1 MQVEVHGKHGSC
13 PKESD
18 VIRAGIVGA
27 SGYSGMETARLLLRR
42 PDVSIE
48 AASASTSAG
57 LRLDAIAPA
66 LAGRTGL
73 VLEEYTP
80 SRFAGLDVVF
90 VALPSGE
97 GMKVVP
103 SLYEQGVRTIDLGGD
118 FRLQST
124 DAYQEYYKQVHTA
137 PSLLPFA
144 VYGLPEIHRD
154 AIATATLVSN
164 PGCYA
169 TSAILALLP
178 ALADGMIQEQGIVI
192 TSASGTSG
200 AGRKGSVDFSFTEL
214 NENMKA
220 YKVGTH
226 QHTPEIESVLTA
238 ATGKD
243 VRVSFVPHL
252 LPISRGIYTTIHAT
266 LRSPISQEA
275 AVRCYESFFQDA
287 PFVRIKNDAPQIAAV
302 TRTNYCDIGVAV
314 QKRTNQLII
323 MSVLD
328 NLVKG
333 AAGQAVQNMNIMF
346 GLPEELGLQA

>member
-1 MQVEVHGKHGSC
+1 MATANGVLH
-13 PKESD
+13 KERD

-27 SGYSGMETARLLLRR
+27 SGYSGLETVRLLLRR
-42 PDVSIE
+42 EDVGIA

-57 LRLDAIAPA
+57 LRLDALAPA
-66 LAGRTGL
+66 LAGRTEI
-73 VLEEYTP
+73 VLGDFLP

-103 SLYEQGVRTIDLGGD
+103 SLLDQRARVIDLGGD

-124 DAYQEYYKQVHTA
+124 DAYQHYYNQPHTA
-137 PSLLPFA
+137 ASLLSSA

-154 AIATATLVSN
+154 AIAKAALVSN

-169 TSAILALLP
+169 TSAILGLLP
-178 ALADGMIQEQGIVI
+178 ALAHGMVQDHGIVI

-200 AGRKGSVDFSFTEL
+200 AGRKATADFSFTEV

-220 YKVGTH
+220 YRVGTH
-226 QHTPEIESVLTA
+226 QHTPEIESVLSA
-238 ATGKD
+238 ATGTN
-243 VRVSFVPHL
+243 VCVSFVPHL
-252 LPISRGIYTTIHAT
+252 LPITRGIYTTIHAT
-266 LRSPISQEA
+266 LQGPVSQDEVVQRYRTFYA
-275 AVRCYESFFQDA
+275 DA
-287 PFVRIKNDAPQIAAV
+287 PFVRIRSDVPQIASV
-302 TRTNYCDIGVAV
+302 TRTNYCDIGLSV

-323 MSVLD
+323 MSVID